1 MGGRSSS
8 FKYSADGRQDSQKV
22 KYTPLI
28 PLEQDIQTTKH
39 LKDVKDLNKYN
50 HQICISTDGFK
61 EENFNPN
68 IAKLKELNSRFNT
81 YQKLDNE
88 NNLKIR
94 AAKFEGNVAACFSS
108 YGTNKKDMTI
118 FLSDD
123 LIYQDKKTIES
134 LTKIQIQSNWWS
146 KSDQQ
151 EMINH
156 TLCHEYGHFVQKLI
170 IDKQLE
176 RDKVDLSNEN
186 NVNLIRSIYAKK
198 CKRDILSICKEQF
211 HDDNE
216 FISRYGEKQAVEFF
230 AEAFANLVDSKNP
243 TNIAKATEIYIKENL

>member
-94 AAKFEGNVAACFSS
+94 AGKIRRQCCSLFFQLWNKQKGYDNIFE
-108 YGTNKKDMTI
+108 
-118 FLSDD
+118 
-123 LIYQDKKTIES
+123 
-134 LTKIQIQSNWWS
+134 
-146 KSDQQ
+146 
-151 EMINH
+151 
-156 TLCHEYGHFVQKLI
+156 
-170 IDKQLE
+170 
-176 RDKVDLSNEN
+176 R
-186 NVNLIRSIYAKK
+186 
-198 CKRDILSICKEQF
+198 
-211 HDDNE
+211 
-216 FISRYGEKQAVEFF
+216 
-230 AEAFANLVDSKNP
+230 
-243 TNIAKATEIYIKENL
+243 